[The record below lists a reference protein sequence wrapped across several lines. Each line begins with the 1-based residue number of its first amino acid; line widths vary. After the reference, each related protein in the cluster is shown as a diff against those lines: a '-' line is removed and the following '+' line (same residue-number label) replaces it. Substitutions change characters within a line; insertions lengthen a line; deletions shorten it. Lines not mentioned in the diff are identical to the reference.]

1 MSNQIKS
8 NGHRYNGKLNGRGQ
22 RQRSK
27 FYKGIKV
34 NFWKLGKI
42 FKQIENEHRTNVF
55 LKN

>member
-8 NGHRYNGKLNGRGQ
+8 NGHRYNGRFNGRGQ

-42 FKQIENEHRTNVF
+42 FKKIENEHKRLQPINE
-55 LKN
+55 